1 MTSTSGLDRSSA
13 ELLLTAARL
22 MENRYNERL
31 RELGL
36 THASLRILA
45 TLNQLGRN
53 TQAGLAKNLRLQPQT
68 LGATLNR
75 MEGQGLVLR
84 EPDASDGRTILVS
97 MSPQGKG
104 AYTKAAGIE
113 AELEAEAGT
122 GVEGLR
128 ESLAELVET
137 LGAQR
142 WDNPRGAGPEPAE
155 LPEHSVTA

>member
-45 TLNQLGRN
+45 TLDQLGRN

-84 EPDASDGRTILVS
+84 EPDASDGRTVLVS
-97 MSPQGKG
+97 MSPQGEG

-128 ESLAELVET
+128 KRLAELIET

-142 WDNPRGAGPEPAE
+142 WDNAGGAGPEPSE
-155 LPEHSVTA
+155 LREHSRTA